1 MIKISMIIPV
11 YNAEKFLETMLE
23 AVINQTLSDIEIIL
37 INDGSKDRSG
47 EICDNYAKRDTRIR
61 VIHQENAG
69 MCAARNLAMG
79 MAVGEYIA
87 FADNDDVMELD
98 LLEKAY
104 EAAKEYEADV
114 VKFGRKS
121 DFLDE
126 KGEVIKTESRTFKRA
141 VYRGSALE
149 KEYFD
154 YGSTGCLRTVW
165 DGIYKT
171 KVIHEN
177 NIRFHNEFRYGC
189 EDMIFCREL
198 IPHIHCMVLIE
209 GCFYTHYM
217 RNWYSASSKFNRDA
231 LNKFKDCYVLEEKV
245 WENLGIDNQQ
255 TGKKELEIIKEY
267 ILGLTVML
275 SEKNCIWSMKQ
286 KVDYL
291 RNESNFKLN
300 LSAKKMANM
309 WKLNKKQ
316 TIAGLLYHMKMYR
329 LLLIFT
335 QLYMVRIEKNMKANI
350 KSQESNLK

>member
-1 MIKISMIIPV
+1 MIKVSMIIPV
-11 YNAEKFLETMLE
+11 YNAENFLKTMLE
-23 AVINQTLSDIEIIL
+23 TVVNQTLREIEIIL

-47 EICDNYAKRDTRIR
+47 EICDDYAKKDARIR
-61 VIHQENAG
+61 VVHQENAG
-69 MCAARNLAMG
+69 MCAARNLAMD

-87 FADNDDVMELD
+87 FADNDDVMELN

-104 EAAKEYEADV
+104 GAAKEYDADV

-126 KGEVIKTESRTFKRA
+126 KGKVIKTESRTFRKR
-141 VYRGSALE
+141 VYKGNALE

-154 YGSTGCLRTVW
+154 YGDMGCLRTVW

-171 KVIHEN
+171 KVIREN
-177 NIRFHNEFRYGC
+177 NLRFHNEFRYGC

-198 IPHIHCMVLIE
+198 VPYIHCMVLIE

-217 RNWYSASSKFNRDA
+217 RNWYSASSKFNRNA
-231 LNKFKDCYVLEEKV
+231 LKKFKDCYALEKKV
-245 WENLGIDNQQ
+245 WEKLGIDNRQS
-255 TGKKELEIIKEY
+255 GKKELEIIKEY

-275 SEKNCIWSMKQ
+275 SEKNCSWSMKQ

-291 RNESNFKLN
+291 RNESNFNLN
-300 LSAKKMANM
+300 LSVEKVKNM

-335 QLYMVRIEKNMKANI
+335 QLYMIKIEKNMKANI
-350 KSQESNLK
+350 KG

>member
-1 MIKISMIIPV
+1 MIKVSMIIPV

-23 AVINQTLSDIEIIL
+23 TVVNQTLSDIEIIL
-37 INDGSKDRSG
+37 VNDGSKDRSG
-47 EICDNYAKRDTRIR
+47 EICDNYAKKDARIR
-61 VIHQENAG
+61 VVHQENAG
-69 MCAARNLAMG
+69 MCAARNVAMS
-79 MAVGEYIA
+79 MAKGEYIA
-87 FADNDDVMELD
+87 FADNDDVMELN

-104 EAAKEYEADV
+104 EAAKEYNADV

-121 DFLDE
+121 DFLNE
-126 KGEVIKTESRTFKRA
+126 KGEIIKTESRIFKQA
-141 VYRGSALE
+141 VYRGEELR
-149 KEYFD
+149 KEYFS
-154 YGSTGCLRTVW
+154 YGNTGCLRAVW
-165 DGIYKT
+165 DGIYRT
-171 KVIHEN
+171 EVIRAN
-177 NIRFHNEFRYGC
+177 NLQFHKEFRYGY

-198 IPHIHCMVLIE
+198 IPHIHCMALID

-217 RNWYSASSKFNRDA
+217 RNWYSASSKFNRNA

-245 WENLGIDNQQ
+245 WEKLSIDNLQ
-255 TGKKELEIIKEY
+255 TGTKELEIIKEY

-275 SEKNCIWSMKQ
+275 SEKNCSWSMKQ

-300 LSAKKMANM
+300 FSAEKIKNM

-335 QLYMVRIEKNMKANI
+335 QLYMVKIEKNMKANI
-350 KSQESNLK
+350 KV